1 MVDALSFHEEN
12 GEVCPA
18 GWKKG
23 EEGMKADAEG
33 VASYLAK
40 HAKEL

>member
-1 MVDALSFHEEN
+1 MVDALQFHEKH

-23 EEGMKADAEG
+23 DQGMVADGKG
-33 VASYLAK
+33 VASYLAEQA
-40 HAKEL
+40 AKL